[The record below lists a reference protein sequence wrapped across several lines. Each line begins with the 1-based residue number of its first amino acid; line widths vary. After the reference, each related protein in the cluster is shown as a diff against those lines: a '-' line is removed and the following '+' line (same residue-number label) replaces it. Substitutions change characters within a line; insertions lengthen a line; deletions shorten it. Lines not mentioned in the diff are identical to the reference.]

1 MSNVVLGY
9 PIISESDYAWIQHIR
24 KTEDRLF
31 EAVKLHFTFVF
42 PTGKLSVDELA
53 HHTEL
58 KSAGCAVIH
67 VRLTK
72 AIVVEDD
79 SKTFFHTFL
88 IPSEGEREIITLH
101 DKLYTDELTSELR
114 LDIPFIPHVGIATNQ
129 DEAVMQKLA
138 DKINRD
144 DINISGTIEEL
155 TIASYDGK
163 QVRDERFVTLSK
175 ANA

>member
-1 MSNVVLGY
+1 
-9 PIISESDYAWIQHIR
+9 
-24 KTEDRLF
+24 
-31 EAVKLHFTFVF
+31 
-42 PTGKLSVDELA
+42 
-53 HHTEL
+53 
-58 KSAGCAVIH
+58 VIH

-101 DKLYTDELTSELR
+101 DKLYTDELASELR

-138 DKINRD
+138 DKINRNGV
-144 DINISGTIEEL
+144 NISGTIEAL